1 MNNDNNEIMVDS
13 QPVQGVGPVADT
25 VVSTEVPAITPNT
38 VSNEVADTLSSNNS
52 VITPM
57 GGITPDNSDTVVPN
71 VSGNTDAITPQASGI
86 ISTSSEVATPNTG
99 VNSPNSPVQGNENAL
114 SFDLPSSNSIVD
126 QSVNSNGIETNPMN
140 GANTNINSNI
150 NNSIT
155 PSSGDATQVISP
167 APTVTSDQSTV
178 DNNIP
183 TNNAVVS
190 VGKFLGYLFL
200 FSIPVVGF
208 IMLIVKALDKKD
220 KNISNFAKAQ
230 LLYGV
235 IISVIVTVF
244 VAISFTALVG
254 VINNIAG
261 NSVQSNGDS
270 SYLETTD
277 DYYNITDY
285 VDSNINSNSSID
297 DANDVVSSDAS
308 FNN

>member
-25 VVSTEVPAITPNT
+25 VVSTEVPAITPDT
-38 VSNEVADTLSSNNS
+38 VSNGVADTLSSNNS

-99 VNSPNSPVQGNENAL
+99 VNSPNSPAQGNENVL

-140 GANTNINSNI
+140 GTNANINSNI

-167 APTVTSDQSTV
+167 APTVTSDQSTL